1 MTGPPVSSP
10 VTPGPSASTT
20 PVPSTPRRACGGET
34 GTLVRIWKDEQL
46 HAEFTRGLLLEA
58 GGLASSLVVSASWSD
73 R

>member
-1 MTGPPVSSP
+1 
-10 VTPGPSASTT
+10 
-20 PVPSTPRRACGGET
+20 
-34 GTLVRIWKDEQL
+34 VRIWKDEQL